1 VQASA
6 SIRRNLFLLAAG
18 MAALY
23 GMVEL
28 AFGAATLTFEEVGGA
43 SSLAG
48 LAPALLL
55 GCAALAA
62 LPAGRAMDRVGA
74 RPTLL
79 AGFTVGVAGSLLA
92 AAGVA
97 AGSLPLVL
105 TGFALTGAA
114 TGVVLLSRAAA
125 AAMVPPAGRPRAI
138 ALVLFGA
145 VFGALLGPLVFSPL
159 LGSGDGGSGLDLAWL
174 GAGGFMLVGIAIAS
188 RLRPDST
195 PIAADRAPA
204 AGAAVPGLAAG
215 LRAAVSNR
223 EILPALLAVLA
234 SWSGMVT
241 VMALVGK
248 ALVDHGHAHGAVF
261 PVLSA
266 HFIGMFAFFAIV
278 GRVIEAIG
286 RPRAIASGLFLLAIS
301 ATALIGA
308 VQSVHLA
315 ALVLLGVG
323 LGWSL
328 SFVAATAELAERAPA
343 GGRATLIGFAD
354 LLGGLTGA
362 AFVVAA
368 GFALE
373 GIGLAVVCV
382 GASALPVAAGAWMLV
397 AERGSGRQ
405 PPAVAAESA

>member
-6 SIRRNLFLLAAG
+6 SIRRNLLLLAAG

-55 GCAALAA
+55 ACAALAA
-62 LPAGRAMDRVGA
+62 LPAGRAMDRAGA

-79 AGFTVGVAGSLLA
+79 AGFTAGVAGSLLA

-125 AAMVPPAGRPRAI
+125 AAMLPPAGRPRAI

-159 LGSGDGGSGLDLAWL
+159 LESGDGGSGLDLAWL
-174 GAGGFMLVGIAIAS
+174 GAAGFMLVGIAIAS

-241 VMALVGK
+241 VMALIGK

-328 SFVAATAELAERAPA
+328 SFVAATAELAESAPP

-373 GIGLAVVCV
+373 GAGLAVVCL
-382 GASALPVAAGAWMLV
+382 GASALPVVAGAWMLV
-397 AERGSGRQ
+397 AERGSGPL
-405 PPAVAAESA
+405 PPAVAAGSG

>member
-1 VQASA
+1 
-6 SIRRNLFLLAAG
+6 
-18 MAALY
+18 
-23 GMVEL
+23 
-28 AFGAATLTFEEVGGA
+28 
-43 SSLAG
+43 
-48 LAPALLL
+48 
-55 GCAALAA
+55 
-62 LPAGRAMDRVGA
+62 
-74 RPTLL
+74 
-79 AGFTVGVAGSLLA
+79 
-92 AAGVA
+92 
-97 AGSLPLVL
+97 
-105 TGFALTGAA
+105 
-114 TGVVLLSRAAA
+114 
-125 AAMVPPAGRPRAI
+125 
-138 ALVLFGA
+138 
-145 VFGALLGPLVFSPL
+145 
-159 LGSGDGGSGLDLAWL
+159 
-174 GAGGFMLVGIAIAS
+174 
-188 RLRPDST
+188 
-195 PIAADRAPA
+195 
-204 AGAAVPGLAAG
+204 
-215 LRAAVSNR
+215 
-223 EILPALLAVLA
+223 
-234 SWSGMVT
+234 
-241 VMALVGK
+241 MALIGK